1 MKISVDVVL
10 TTLDRQTWECDIP
23 KNWDD
28 LSDNEQVRY
37 LESNGSLL
45 DQDTV
50 YEEINNYQ
58 NIEIED
64 GE

>member
-1 MKISVDVVL
+1 MYVSVDVVL

-37 LESNGSLL
+37 LEENGTLL
-45 DQDTV
+45 DLDTV
-50 YEEINNYQ
+50 FEEVNNYQ
-58 NIEIED
+58 NIEIKD